1 MTSNWYEQAHQELH
15 DMQDGGRFNYIGFPA
30 AEKLEHMCS
39 IIHAAFGSATY
50 GIYLV
55 GSATRTKK
63 FRDVDLRM
71 VMTDEGYDKL
81 FGKVSVSP
89 LWSIICTSIS
99 VWASEQTGLPID
111 FQIQRITDANARY
124 PNGNRNALGRGF
136 KYKVAPHELPVWD
149 SSYIEPSDKD
159 EFICQ
164 YDCKVDG
171 EEKFDKSRCVSC
183 IRIYANAKGNK

>member
-30 AEKLEHMCS
+30 AEKLEHICS
-39 IIHAAFGSATY
+39 IILGAFRDEAQ
-50 GIYLV
+50 GIFLV

-71 VMTDEGYDKL
+71 IMTDKGYDKL
-81 FGKVSVSP
+81 FGKTGVSP
-89 LWSIICTSIS
+89 LWSVICTSIS
-99 VWASEQTGLPID
+99 VWVGEQTGLPID
-111 FQIQRITDANARY
+111 FQIQRMADANAKY
-124 PNGNRNALGRGF
+124 HKCTRNSLGRSF
-136 KYKVAPHELPVWD
+136 KFKAAPHELPVWD
-149 SSYIEPSDKD
+149 SSYIEASDKD

-164 YDCKVDG
+164 HACKVDG

-183 IRIYANAKGNK
+183 IRIYANARDNK